1 MKASQ
6 PLYEV
11 PPIFYKGTQ
20 KKQYERFQALYKQLY
35 ADMKFMSASSLLQR
49 AARFFAQSIAL
60 IYKDTKIT
68 FAQLYHDSLQ
78 ITKQLLALGVKPQD
92 KVCLLFENSAAYYEC
107 YFGIWQTGA
116 AVVPLNTFL
125 IERELVHIIED
136 CKPSVLIISQEFSK
150 KFDPALF
157 KDTKV
162 MVIAEREAQENQL
175 NAIEAYDIPYT
186 DPDQMIALLY
196 TSGTTG
202 FPKGV
207 MLSSR
212 NILTNVI
219 QIISTVEVS
228 HTDRLLAVLP
238 LFHSFAQ
245 NISIW
250 TTFFLGAS
258 TIIVPKIERHWIVDG
273 FKHKPTVVIG
283 VPVLYGILALLK
295 HFDMADIR
303 YFVSGGDALPDK
315 IRSIFELVYQRKL
328 CNGYGLT
335 ESSPFIAA
343 DLDDEL
349 KPTNT
354 IGRPAFG
361 IECSLRD
368 EQGNTVEKNQ
378 VGILWVKG
386 DNIMLG
392 YYNAAEATQE
402 VLKDGWLNTGDFAT
416 FDNQGRLLIVGRFKD
431 LIIHKGFN
439 IYPQEVENILMSYP
453 PMMKAAVIGIPDEQT
468 GEVPVAYVVVKDVP
482 ADIEKQLNQIC
493 ISALAAYKVPRH
505 FIVLEDLPM
514 TALGKVDKKK
524 LKQEFKKHMT
534 SAAKAKV
541 G

>member
-1 MKASQ
+1 MKTSQ
-6 PLYEV
+6 PSFEL
-11 PPIFYKGTQ
+11 PSPFLNNAQ
-20 KKQYERFQALYKQLY
+20 QKQYERFQTLYKQLY
-35 ADMKFMSASSLLQR
+35 EDNRFMATSSLLQR
-49 AARFFAQSIAL
+49 AARRFAQSTAL
-60 IYKDTKIT
+60 IYKDTTIT
-68 FAQLYHDSLQ
+68 FAQLYHHSLQ
-78 ITKQLLALGVKPQD
+78 ITKQLLSLGVKHQD
-92 KVCLLFENSAAYYEC
+92 KVCLLFENSVAYYEC

-116 AVVPLNTFL
+116 VVAPLNTFL
-125 IERELVHIIED
+125 TERELIHIIED
-136 CKPSVLIISQEFSK
+136 CKPTVLIVSEEFSK
-150 KFDPALF
+150 KFDPSVF
-157 KDTKV
+157 KNTQVLVVAQRETDSSQ
-162 MVIAEREAQENQL
+162 MVFNDEEYE
-175 NAIEAYDIPYT
+175 IPYT

-219 QIISTVEVS
+219 QIISAVEVS
-228 HTDRLLAVLP
+228 SADRLLAILP

-245 NISIW
+245 NISVW
-250 TTFFLGAS
+250 STFFLGAS
-258 TIIVPKIERHWIVDG
+258 TIVVPKIERHWILDG
-273 FKHKPTVVIG
+273 FKHNPTVVIG
-283 VPVLYGILALLK
+283 VPVLYGLLSMMK
-295 HFDMADIR
+295 HIDVSNVR

-315 IRSIFELVYQRKL
+315 IRSVFELVFQRKL

-335 ESSPFIAA
+335 EASPFIAA

-354 IGRPAFG
+354 IGLPALG

-368 EQGNTVEKNQ
+368 ELGNPIEKNQ

-392 YYNAAEATQE
+392 YYNAPEATYDM
-402 VLKDGWLNTGDFAT
+402 LKDGWLNTGDFAT

-439 IYPQEVENILMSYP
+439 IYPQEIENILMSYP
-453 PMMKAAVIGIPDEQT
+453 NMLKVAVIGIPDEQT
-468 GEVPVAYVVVKDVP
+468 GEVPVAYVVIKDAA
-482 ADIEKQLNQIC
+482 ADIEKQLNQLC
-493 ISALAAYKVPRH
+493 MNALAAYKVPRH

-514 TALGKVDKKK
+514 TSLGKIDKKK

-534 SAAKAKV
+534 TQSSS
-541 G
+541 